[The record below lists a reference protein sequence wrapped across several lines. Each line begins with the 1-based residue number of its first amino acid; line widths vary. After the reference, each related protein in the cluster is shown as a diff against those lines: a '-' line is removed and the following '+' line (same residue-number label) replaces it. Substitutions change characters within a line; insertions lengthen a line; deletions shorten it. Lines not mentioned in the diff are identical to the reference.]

1 MALKLIFMGTPEFAV
16 PILNSIKNSEHRIE
30 TVYTQ
35 PPKKSKR
42 GQKLNL
48 SPVHDYSI
56 KNKLEVRYP
65 VKLEED
71 KEIDYIKKLNPDL
84 VVVVAYGKIIPTKI
98 LNIENLKFINVHA
111 SLRPRWRGAAPIQ
124 RSIIEMDQET
134 GISIM
139 KIIPQLDAGPFFLQE
154 KIKIDIKDNYSTLSN
169 KLSVMG
175 SKLII
180 KTLKQIEKNDYNLT
194 DQDDRQATYAK
205 KIEKK
210 ESEIKWNIPSKKLI
224 AKINGLTP
232 NPGAWFLHKGSRIKI
247 IEAIHVAKS
256 GKEGEILENDLTIA
270 CKENAIRVLKVQ
282 KEGKKVLDIKDF
294 LAGYKLKKGEILI

>member
-1 MALKLIFMGTPEFAV
+1 MKLSTPS
-16 PILNSIKNSEHRIE
+16 L
-30 TVYTQ
+30 Q
-35 PPKKSKR
+35 KKSKR

-111 SLRPRWRGAAPIQ
+111 SLLPRWRGAAPIQ

-154 KIKIDIKDNYSTLSN
+154 KIKIDKKDNYSTLSN

>member
-1 MALKLIFMGTPEFAV
+1 M
-16 PILNSIKNSEHRIE
+16 
-30 TVYTQ
+30 
-35 PPKKSKR
+35 
-42 GQKLNL
+42 
-48 SPVHDYSI
+48 
-56 KNKLEVRYP
+56 
-65 VKLEED
+65 
-71 KEIDYIKKLNPDL
+71 EIYL
-84 VVVVAYGKIIPTKI
+84 

-111 SLRPRWRGAAPIQ
+111 SLLPRWRGAAPIQ

-154 KIKIDIKDNYSTLSN
+154 KIKIDKKDNYSTLSN

-232 NPGAWFLHKGSRIKI
+232 NPGAWILQKGSRIKI

>member
-1 MALKLIFMGTPEFAV
+1 
-16 PILNSIKNSEHRIE
+16 
-30 TVYTQ
+30 
-35 PPKKSKR
+35 
-42 GQKLNL
+42 
-48 SPVHDYSI
+48 
-56 KNKLEVRYP
+56 
-65 VKLEED
+65 
-71 KEIDYIKKLNPDL
+71 
-84 VVVVAYGKIIPTKI
+84 
-98 LNIENLKFINVHA
+98 
-111 SLRPRWRGAAPIQ
+111 
-124 RSIIEMDQET
+124 MDQET

-154 KIKIDIKDNYSTLSN
+154 KIKIDKKDNYSTLSN

-232 NPGAWFLHKGSRIKI
+232 NPGAWFSHKGSRIKI

-256 GKEGEILENDLTIA
+256 GKEGEILEHDLTIA

-294 LAGYKLKKGEILI
+294 LAGYKLK

>member
-1 MALKLIFMGTPEFAV
+1 
-16 PILNSIKNSEHRIE
+16 
-30 TVYTQ
+30 
-35 PPKKSKR
+35 
-42 GQKLNL
+42 
-48 SPVHDYSI
+48 
-56 KNKLEVRYP
+56 
-65 VKLEED
+65 
-71 KEIDYIKKLNPDL
+71 
-84 VVVVAYGKIIPTKI
+84 
-98 LNIENLKFINVHA
+98 
-111 SLRPRWRGAAPIQ
+111 
-124 RSIIEMDQET
+124 MDQET

-154 KIKIDIKDNYSTLSN
+154 KIKIDKKDNYSTLSN

-232 NPGAWFLHKGSRIKI
+232 KPGAWFLHKGSRIKI